1 MFKNRIVII
10 VLLIVFGAIISQ
22 CTSADRNS
30 SGEISK
36 SGDLNVTE
44 TRLGDCFVDMPDVT
58 AELTNISSVNAVPC
72 SEPHSW
78 QVFYK
83 TNLLPGEYSE
93 SAVIEASNQV
103 CDSAV
108 NALITSLSDLQL
120 NEYRTADINIIQPT
134 STSWAKGNRAVD
146 CLIGSDTQTYYSS
159 VLD

>member
-1 MFKNRIVII
+1 MFKNRIAGLVILIIIGTI
-10 VLLIVFGAIISQ
+10 VSQ

-44 TRLGDCFVDMPDVT
+44 TRLGDCFVDLPDVT
-58 AELTNISSVNAVPC
+58 TELTNISSVNAVPC

-78 QVFYK
+78 QVFHK

-93 SAVIEASNQV
+93 DAVIDAANEV
-103 CDSAV
+103 CDLAV
-108 NALITSLSDLQL
+108 EALVTSLSDLEF
-120 NEYRTADINIIQPT
+120 NEYRTADISIIQPIEKT
-134 STSWAKGNRAVD
+134 WASGNRAVD